1 MISWKRCFVLLLVS
15 LCTMTC
21 TVVAQQEQQIPTQSS
36 SLLEQAHDKFD
47 ALDDKGKFVVGTA
60 VGFLGTR
67 ILLGSAMTAIK
78 MGAIAFI
85 T

>member
-1 MISWKRCFVLLLVS
+1 
-15 LCTMTC
+15 MTC
-21 TVVAQQEQQIPTQSS
+21 AVAQQEQVPTHSS
-36 SLLEQAHDKFD
+36 SLLDQAHDKFD

>member
-21 TVVAQQEQQIPTQSS
+21 AVAQQIPTQSS
-36 SLLEQAHDKFD
+36 SLLDQAHDKFD

-78 MGAIAFI
+78 MGAVAFI